1 MLNIQLLIKIMSIS
15 MKFFMS
21 KQFWILN
28 TLLLGFI
35 FLQILDF
42 PQPFDFPWIFGI
54 GKFLIFVSIPI
65 YISRFDK
72 KRKHKIAISLSYLI
86 LIISTYSIPFW
97 KLKAN
102 IYLSSIQNDYS
113 QIVEILEKKGHF
125 TIITYK
131 KQGDSLQTNPRD
143 FKSNF
148 STKELNSIKNF
159 MKDNY
164 YSEIFD
170 ERNGIALI
178 YRRFL
183 DNRNGFILC
192 DNQECRA
199 RMDSVNLNNE
209 DYYRFNDSWYHFSA
223 R

>member
-1 MLNIQLLIKIMSIS
+1 MFLCWILDIQLFIKITSIS
-15 MKFFMS
+15 MKFFKS

-28 TLLLGFI
+28 TLFFGFI

-42 PQPFDFPWIFGI
+42 PQPFDFPWIFGL

-72 KRKHKIAISLSYLI
+72 KRKHKIAISLLYLI

-102 IYLSSIQNDYS
+102 IYLSGIQNDYS
-113 QIVEILEKKGHF
+113 QIVEILEKKEHF

-131 KQGDSLQTNPRD
+131 KQGD
-143 FKSNF
+143 
-148 STKELNSIKNF
+148 
-159 MKDNY
+159 NY
-164 YSEIFD
+164 YIEIFD

-183 DNRNGFILC
+183 DNRSGFILC

>member
-1 MLNIQLLIKIMSIS
+1 
-15 MKFFMS
+15 MKFFKS

-28 TLLLGFI
+28 TLLIGFI

-72 KRKHKIAISLSYLI
+72 KRKHKIAISLLYLI
-86 LIISTYSIPFW
+86 LIVSTYSIPFW
-97 KLKAN
+97 KLKAD

-113 QIVEILEKKGHF
+113 KIVEILDKKGHF
-125 TIITYK
+125 TNVVYEM
-131 KQGDSLQTNPRD
+131 QGDSLRTNPRD
-143 FKSNF
+143 FKPNLT
-148 STKELNSIKNF
+148 TKELNSINNF
-159 MKDNY
+159 MKENY
-164 YSEIFD
+164 YIEIFD
-170 ERNGIALI
+170 EKNGIALI

-183 DNRNGFILC
+183 DNRSGFILC

-199 RMDSVNLNNE
+199 KMDSTKLSNE
-209 DYYRFNDSWYHFSA
+209 NYYQFNDSWYHFSA